1 MDELTIDFL
10 LDKVKRAPE
19 PVFSTAEQLSFQSFH
34 SVFQTGLVDPALLN
48 AVMLSFAFEIAGGYM
63 DRECLLYQGQA
74 IGYLREKMNSPDEAA
89 SEPTI
94 GTILLLAGVEV
105 RRHCSFEYSLEFS
118 RILC

>member
-1 MDELTIDFL
+1 MDELTIDFS